1 MNLEIQWN
9 APLSLVNGDND
20 NLIYS
25 IPDINEWDGYPGIYM
40 FCRMYAGSIVPLY
53 IGRSKNIGKRVKQH
67 LNTTKMM
74 KAIQKAPNGEKVL
87 VAGEFISKSGQS
99 IDSSLKL
106 IERVLIDHALAEG
119 YELINKAGTKNPIH
133 TINFNGF
140 KAAKDFTG
148 AKMYSKAS
156 H

>member
-9 APLSLVNGDND
+9 APLSLVNGHEED
-20 NLIYS
+20 LIFS
-25 IPDINEWDGYPGIYM
+25 IPEIDEWDGYPGIYM
-40 FCRMYAGSIVPLY
+40 FCRMYAGSLIPLY
-53 IGRSKNIGKRVKQH
+53 IGRSKNIGLRVKQH

-87 VAGEFISKSGQS
+87 VVGEFISKSGQS
-99 IDSSLKL
+99 IDLSLKL
-106 IERVLIDHALAEG
+106 IERVLIDHALAKG
-119 YELINKAGTKNPIH
+119 HELINKAGTKKPIH

-140 KAAKDFTG
+140 KAAKDFTE
-148 AKMYSKAS
+148 AVMYSKVN